1 MENSATN
8 VVVLFLHLPIIN
20 NLNILKKKMRTKLTI
35 LVLSTFLF
43 TVSSCNNSANNS
55 DTADNASYKN
65 KTYFT
70 MENGELIRPTGY
82 RSWIYVGTP
91 VTPNDLNN
99 GKAAFPEMHNV
110 YIDPVSYDHYKN
122 TGKFPE
128 GTIIMK
134 ELVSVGSKAAVSGNG
149 YFMGE
154 FIGLEASV
162 KSKEHFP
169 DEPGNWAIF
178 SFTQPEIGT
187 LKDKAAPFPAAACNS
202 CHEASAEDDFV
213 FTQYYPVLRAA
224 KNAGSAAPEDVS
236 ARVASEKKTEV
247 KKVGLFDASAP
258 TPDKEFDIPTDEEK
272 LFAYLNSGKYKSLK
286 VQEKEQH
293 KSAGPHEYVRTFVSD
308 KLAESV
314 KAGNANAEHPIGSY
328 AIKEQYKDGKQ
339 FGWSVMLKTGEAT
352 DGGKGWFWYEATDR
366 TDITSKAALGNGV
379 KGCVSC
385 HTVGNDM
392 VRSAFIK

>member
-1 MENSATN
+1 MKIKS
-8 VVVLFLHLPIIN
+8 
-20 NLNILKKKMRTKLTI
+20 TI
-35 LVLSTFLF
+35 LAFATVLLMF
-43 TVSSCNNSANNS
+43 TSCNNNAGSSYMADNS
-55 DTADNASYKN
+55 DYKN
-65 KTYFT
+65 KSYFT

-82 RSWIYVGTP
+82 RSWVYVGTP
-91 VTPNDLNN
+91 VTPNDMNN

-110 YIDPVSYDHYKN
+110 YIDPASYDHYKN
-122 TGKFPE
+122 TGKFRE
-128 GTIIMK
+128 GTILMK

-178 SFTQPEIGT
+178 SFTQPKDGT
-187 LKDKAAPFPAAACNS
+187 LKERTKAFPYDACAS
-202 CHEASAEDDFV
+202 CHDDNADDDFV

-224 KNAGSAAPEDVS
+224 KNAGQGNPEDVS
-236 ARVASEKKTEV
+236 AREASEKKKDE
-247 KKVGLFDASAP
+247 KKLGLWDATAP
-258 TPDKEFDIPTDEEK
+258 TPDKKFDIPTDEKE

-293 KSAGPHEYVRTFVSD
+293 LSAGPHEHVRTFVSD

-314 KAGNANAEHPIGSY
+314 KAGNSEHPIGSY

-339 FGWSVMLKTGEAT
+339 YGWAVMLKTGDVS
-352 DGGKGWFWYEATDR
+352 DGGKGWFWYEVLDR

-385 HTVGNDM
+385 HSIGQDM
-392 VRSAFIK
+392 VRATFIK

>member
-1 MENSATN
+1 MKIKS
-8 VVVLFLHLPIIN
+8 
-20 NLNILKKKMRTKLTI
+20 TI
-35 LVLSTFLF
+35 LAFAAVLLMF
-43 TVSSCNNSANNS
+43 TSCNNNAGSS
-55 DTADNASYKN
+55 DMADNSSYKN

-99 GKAAFPEMHNV
+99 GKAAFPEFHNV
-110 YIDPVSYDHYKN
+110 YIDPASYDHYKE
-122 TGKFPE
+122 TGKFRE
-128 GTIIMK
+128 GTILIK
-134 ELVSVGSKAAVSGNG
+134 ELVTVGSKGAVSGNG
-149 YFMGE
+149 YFEGE

-162 KSKEHFP
+162 KSKAHFP

-178 SFTQPEIGT
+178 SFTQPKIGT
-187 LKDKAAPFPAAACNS
+187 LKERAKAFPYAACAS
-202 CHEASAEDDFV
+202 CHNDNAADDFV

-224 KNAGSAAPEDVS
+224 KNAGKGNPEDVS
-236 ARVASEKKTEV
+236 AREAVEKKKE
-247 KKVGLFDASAP
+247 VGLWDAGAP
-258 TPDKEFDIPTDEEK
+258 TPDKKFDIPTDEKK

-314 KAGNANAEHPIGSY
+314 KAGNSEHPIGSY

-339 FGWSVMLKTGEAT
+339 FGWAVMLKTADET
-352 DGGKGWFWYEATDR
+352 DGGNGWFWYEATDR
-366 TDITSKAALGNGV
+366 TDIASKAALGNGV
-379 KGCVSC
+379 RGCVSC
-385 HTVGNDM
+385 HTIGNDM
-392 VRSAFIK
+392 VRATFIK